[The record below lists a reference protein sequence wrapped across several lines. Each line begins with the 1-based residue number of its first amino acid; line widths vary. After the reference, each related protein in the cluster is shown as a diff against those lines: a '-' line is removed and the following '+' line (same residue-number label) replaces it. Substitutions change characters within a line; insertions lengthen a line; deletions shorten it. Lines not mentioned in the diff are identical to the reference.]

1 VQLLPADRLPQIA
14 ARILA
19 AQPEPPRK
27 VGVND
32 ILELSGPVL
41 IYLPV
46 PPVTIAALVFLIPG
60 INKLLLLPIAL
71 LGLLTIVAWLGL
83 QIVPLVLALRR
94 GRADV
99 GTITDVRL
107 LPRGGYRGRLRLKH
121 GAGKEPV
128 DFYSLS
134 LKQLRVGDALNVL
147 VDPASGKVA
156 ATLGKKDRRD

>member
-1 VQLLPADRLPQIA
+1 
-14 ARILA
+14 
-19 AQPEPPRK
+19 
-27 VGVND
+27 VGVDD
-32 ILELSGPVL
+32 ILELSWPVL

-46 PPVTIAALVFLIPG
+46 PPVTIAALVLLIPS

-99 GTITDVRL
+99 GTITEVRV

-121 GAGKEPV
+121 GASREPV

-147 VDPASGKVA
+147 VDPASGRVA
-156 ATLGKKDRRD
+156 ATLGKQDRLG